1 MATKL
6 EKGTYPVGHGPDDF
20 KAFGPAAT
28 RDGEFENT
36 LICDMGCFTQ
46 DGKDSNKYYMGM
58 VTQSKKD
65 SKWYTYFEWGRTGAT
80 KPQFQMIECSSKQ
93 EAEREYADQLHEKND
108 KRGQWTNHA
117 SLGRIL
123 QAKPGKDC
131 YLVRP
136 QATRSTGLP
145 DAKTITQNEGAKQVS
160 KPAAGAKKSS
170 TYDPQT
176 QTLLRDLAGGTVSYT
191 RATLSA
197 GAALPTQKAIDDGK
211 VLLIDA
217 QKRVLAVGDNIKD
230 QLADKDLL
238 DITSQLYGRIP
249 KAKARNAGPETWI
262 LTKDNI
268 ALWGQDLDA
277 FESAL
282 YSTDL
287 GDTVNDS
294 FDPFAGAPT
303 RIKLAYLDR
312 KSDAGQFIANWMPD
326 ATRKRHHYGR
336 MSVKNM
342 WVVEREVDEKN
353 LLSAQEDILKD
364 NPKIDERP
372 LHQPKERTDIDKDSL
387 KRNVLTNTSL
397 LFHGTRTVNVPGII
411 RENLRLP
418 KQLVGV
424 VITGAMFGPG
434 IYFADDWMK
443 SAGYTSLDNSYWSSG
458 SGSVKGRDAFM
469 FVAEVALGKMH
480 LADGPRGY
488 TSPPK
493 GTHSVFGKGGYSQV
507 QNNEFIVFTTKQY
520 KLRYL
525 VEFNT
530 GR

>member
-1 MATKL
+1 MKL
-6 EKGTYPVGHGPDDF
+6 EKSSFPLGHGAEDF
-20 KAFGPAAT
+20 KCYGPAAT
-28 RDGEFENT
+28 TDGRFDGT
-36 LICDMGCFTQ
+36 MICDMGCFTQ
-46 DGKDSNKYYMGM
+46 DGKDSNKYYHGA
-58 VTQSKKD
+58 VVQSKKD
-65 SKWYTYFEWGRTGAT
+65 GKWYAYFEWGRTGAT
-80 KPQFQMIECSSKQ
+80 KPQFQMIECSSRQ

-108 KRGQWTNHA
+108 KRGQWVNHA

-145 DAKTITQNEGAKQVS
+145 DAKTITQNEGAKQVA
-160 KPAAGAKKSS
+160 KPAAKKSG
-170 TYDPQT
+170 TYDSQT
-176 QTLLRDLAGGTVSYT
+176 MALLRDLVGGTVSYT
-191 RATLSA
+191 RSTLVA
-197 GAALPTQKAIDDGK
+197 GAALPTQKAIDDGR

-217 QKRVLAVGDNIKD
+217 QKRVLAVGDDIRA
-230 QLADKDLL
+230 QLSDKDLL

-249 KAKARNAGPETWI
+249 KKKDRNDPPEKWL
-262 LTKDNI
+262 LTKNNI
-268 ALWGQDLDA
+268 SLWQQDLDA

-287 GDTVNDS
+287 GEKVDDS

-312 KSDAGQFIANWMPD
+312 KSDAGEFIANWMPG
-326 ATRKRHHYGR
+326 ATRRRHHYGN
-336 MSVKNM
+336 MKIKNM
-342 WVVEREVDEKN
+342 WMVEREVDEKN
-353 LLSAQEDILKD
+353 LVAAQENILKD
-364 NPKIDERP
+364 KPHIDERP
-372 LHQPKERTDIDKDSL
+372 LHQPKERPDIDKDSYE
-387 KRNVLTNTSL
+387 RHVSTNTSL

-458 SGSVKGRDAFM
+458 SGAVKGRDAFM

-488 TSPPK
+488 TAPPR

-507 QNNEFIVFTTKQY
+507 QNNEFIVFSTNQY

-525 VEFNT
+525 VEFST